1 MAEKTGNLL
10 AAREARSKI
19 SRSMRPAYG
28 RSYWIDQFP
37 RSRVPSYP
45 KHTGSHELDVAIIG
59 GGLTGC
65 ATAYAFAAAGVKVA
79 LFEAGRIG
87 RAETGLSSGWV
98 TDEPSVPF
106 ASLDKAVGRRFARH
120 AYQSW
125 RRAALDFQALVRR
138 LDIKCHLDPR
148 PSLVVAQTPEQA
160 AQLTREHKVRRDAG
174 LDSTLLPAKSISGL
188 TGFPASAAVRTKE
201 AAVVDPYRATVGLAA
216 AAVARGADIFERSLI
231 TKTTFT
237 RDRASLH
244 IGTAAIPA
252 KRIIVCTGDIGA
264 LFKPLARHLARRTT
278 YTVLTEPIP
287 ARIRRSLGSSEYLI
301 RDSSDPPHRVSW
313 LGEDRLL
320 VSGADSAPVS
330 ARARDAMLVQRTGQ
344 LMYELSTFYPDISGL
359 QPAFS
364 WDVDYTVTASGL
376 PIIGAHRNYPFHL
389 FASGERLSLTAA
401 FLASRIL
408 LRQHLDEVQPADHV
422 FGFAR

>member
-1 MAEKTGNLL
+1 
-10 AAREARSKI
+10 
-19 SRSMRPAYG
+19 MRPVYG

-45 KHTGSHELDVAIIG
+45 RHTGSREVDVAIVG

-65 ATAYAFAAAGVKVA
+65 ATAYAFAAAGLKVA

-87 RAETGLSSGWV
+87 RGETGLSTGWI
-98 TDEPSVPF
+98 TDEPTVPF

-125 RRAALDFQALVRR
+125 RRASLDFQALLRR
-138 LDIKCHLDPR
+138 LDIKCHLEPR
-148 PSLVVAQTPEQA
+148 PSLVVAQTAEQA

-174 LDSTLLPAKSISGL
+174 LDSTLLPAKSVGAL

-216 AAVARGADIFERSLI
+216 AAAARGAEIFERSPV
-231 TKTTFT
+231 TKTAFT

-244 IGTAAIPA
+244 IGTAAIAA
-252 KRIIVCTGDIGA
+252 KRIIICTGDLGA
-264 LFKPLARHLARRTT
+264 LFSPLARHVPRRTT

-287 ARIRRSLGSSEYLI
+287 ARIRRSLGSCECLV
-301 RDSSDPPHRVSW
+301 RDSNDPPHRISW
-313 LGEDRLL
+313 VGEDRLL
-320 VSGADSAPVS
+320 VSGADSDRVS
-330 ARARDAMLVQRTGQ
+330 ARGRDAMLVQRTGQ

-364 WDVDYTVTASGL
+364 WEVDYTATATGL

-389 FASGERLSLTAA
+389 FAAGERLSLTATY
-401 FLASRIL
+401 LASRIL
-408 LRQHLDEVQPADHV
+408 LRQHLDEAQPADHA